1 MKRFFALVVMIAMLI
16 TPAAAGEEAKNARG
30 AGKFTPSVSGKPAPE
45 IVPGIAPDGSFFAG
59 IIRNLEKAWEIF
71 VSEGESFLVTA
82 LGQLG
87 LLDNEEVRNRLEAA
101 YKAILEAENVG
112 KLFAVPAPDAQP
124 TDEPEFIADQLDKRL
139 MEMNADLTHEDLVVK
154 DLFDVNVKGEY
165 QDFLKDENSKMEVSF
180 MAAVEE
186 EDPFVAISSEDG
198 VHWQV
203 FSAEDAIVNE
213 NGSVTMQ
220 MQSSGVVAFL
230 VESEEEWNAETAVQS
245 PN

>member
-1 MKRFFALVVMIAMLI
+1 MKKFFALVVMLAMLI
-16 TPAAAGEEAKNARG
+16 APAATGEEATNARG

-45 IVPGIAPDGSFFAG
+45 IVPGIAPDGSFFTG

-71 VSEGESFLVTA
+71 VTDGESFLVTA
-82 LGQLG
+82 VGQLEQ
-87 LLDNEEVRNRLEAA
+87 LVDEEVRERLEAA
-101 YKAILEAENVG
+101 FKAILEAKNVG
-112 KLFAVPAPDAQP
+112 ELFAVPAPGALP
-124 TDEPEFIADQLDKRL
+124 TDEPEFIADQLDRRL
-139 MEMNADLTHEDLVVK
+139 MEMNTDLTHEDLMVK

-165 QDFLKDENSKMEVSF
+165 RDFLKEEDSKMEVSF
-180 MAAVEE
+180 MAAVKA

-203 FSAEDAIVNE
+203 FSAEDAVVNE

-220 MQSSGVVAFL
+220 MQNSGVVAFL
-230 VESEEEWNAETAVQS
+230 VESEEELNAETAVQS